1 MTTRRREAAS
11 LELFGRVLYDTAQ
24 VLESAEGAEER
35 VLRALE
41 LLGQMVPYDQCALLD
56 AEPGL
61 SPRLLAVPAMQPAER
76 DEVTV
81 ALVDLFGELLEEQ
94 THANGPL
101 SRGSGSRLAVPLI
114 GLDQVIGVLFVRCGE
129 GAYEKRH
136 VQVLSVVA
144 AKLAAYLTMLRAR
157 AEETKRTR
165 KLEEVQR
172 AAETAS
178 RAKDEFLKLVSEE
191 LKTPLAAAL
200 AWVRVLGSK
209 ELPEAERVRAVEAIE
224 RSVKAQAKLVD
235 DLVDLAFIA
244 TEELRLDLRPIELA
258 KSIEAAIDGL
268 WPLAKQRSIRLEAT
282 LDPSVQPLVGD
293 PERLDEVLTI
303 LLANA
308 IKFTPDGGRVQIR
321 LEPAGAGARIRV
333 IDTGKGIDPD
343 RLPHVFDRFTQEEKL
358 PTRSYGGLGL
368 AIAKHL
374 VELHGGSI
382 RAESAGEEKGATFTV
397 ELRTPTNR
405 GALPA
410 LPAAGGS
417 SRSRS

>member
-1 MTTRRREAAS
+1 
-11 LELFGRVLYDTAQ
+11 
-24 VLESAEGAEER
+24 
-35 VLRALE
+35 
-41 LLGQMVPYDQCALLD
+41 
-56 AEPGL
+56 
-61 SPRLLAVPAMQPAER
+61 
-76 DEVTV
+76 
-81 ALVDLFGELLEEQ
+81 
-94 THANGPL
+94 
-101 SRGSGSRLAVPLI
+101 
-114 GLDQVIGVLFVRCGE
+114 VIGVLFVRCGE

-282 LDPSVQPLVGD
+282 LDPKVQPLVGD

-308 IKFTPDGGRVQIR
+308 IKFTPDGGRVEVR
-321 LEPAGAGARIRV
+321 LEPAGAGARIQV
-333 IDTGKGIDPD
+333 IDTGKGIGPD